1 MKKLRTLWLY
11 VMPFFCVLCSCG
23 GHDHAAHPHGHDHSG
38 HVHPH
43 PHSVPVESAQ
53 GGSNE
58 IVLTSEQ
65 VRMFDIQTEV
75 VNLADFQAVY
85 KVSGALQASMAQE
98 VVVSSATAGV
108 VKLAGGGFTDGAVVR
123 NGQVLARVS
132 AHELAE
138 GDPVKKAGIE
148 YLAAQVELQRAEALA
163 VDQLISLQELE
174 AVRLRYATA
183 RAAYEGVASKTNAV
197 GTAVSAPMSG
207 YIKQLL
213 VDNGSYVTVGQPLF
227 VLTQSKRLLLRAE
240 VPVSEASIL
249 NDVRSAHFRTDSD
262 SRVHDL
268 DSLNG
273 RLISVGHTVAPRS
286 FYLPVT
292 FEFDNVGHFI
302 PGSFAEIWLK
312 GSVHKNVL
320 SLPYEALTEEHGQYY
335 VYVQLDAECYRKQ
348 AVTIGVGDGRRV
360 EIRKGLKVGDKVVVQ
375 GATQVRL
382 AGLSSAIPGHNHN
395 H

>member
-1 MKKLRTLWLY
+1 MKKSRTFWLY
-11 VMPFFCVLCSCG
+11 LMPVFCVLCSCG

-38 HVHPH
+38 HAHPH
-43 PHSVPVESAQ
+43 PHSAPTELAQ
-53 GGSNE
+53 GGSDE
-58 IVLTSEQ
+58 IVLTPKQ

-75 VNLADFQAVY
+75 VKVADFHAVY

-108 VKLAGGGFTDGAVVR
+108 VTLAGGGFTDGAVVR
-123 NGQVLARVS
+123 SGQVLARVS

-138 GDPVKKAGIE
+138 GDPVEKAGIE
-148 YLAAQVELQRAEALA
+148 YQAAQVELQRAEALA

-174 AVRLRYATA
+174 VVRLRHATA
-183 RAAYEGVASKTNAV
+183 RATYEGVASKTNAT
-197 GTAVSAPMSG
+197 GTAVAAPMSG
-207 YIKQLL
+207 YVKQLL
-213 VDNGSYVTVGQPLF
+213 VDNGTYVTVGQPLF

-249 NDVRSAHFRTDSD
+249 SDVRSAHFRTDSD
-262 SRVHDL
+262 CRVHDL

-273 RLISVGHTVAPRS
+273 RLVSVGHTVAPGA

-292 FEFDNVGHFI
+292 FELDNIGHFI

-312 GSVHKNVL
+312 GSARKNVL

-348 AVTIGVGDGRRV
+348 AVTIGAGDGRRI
-360 EIRKGLKVGDKVVVQ
+360 EIHKGLKAGDKVVAQ